1 MSYRSECVVNLLL
14 LLVLLIKPSKQ
25 TSVSNSFSSKISR
38 QAFQVWRRFFQFRAS
53 ADFPALLIASVVTTG
68 SLLGVRQLGGLQPLE
83 LFAFDQMVRLQRNE
97 GADPRLLIVAITETD
112 IQRQKQWPLSDQV
125 IAETLAKLQQYQPR
139 LIGLDVFRNVP
150 NQPGQAEIAKQ
161 LQRSNV
167 IAVQY
172 LGNTGVEQIAA
183 PPGVPPDRIG
193 FNDLVID
200 PDGTVRRNLMFTN
213 INNTIAPSISTQ
225 LALTYLTKDCPIQ
238 PIQPKCQPVSSKLTQ
253 KKELQLGTVV
263 FSRLKTNSGG
273 YQAIDDRGYQLLLN
287 YRSADW
293 VAQQISLQQVLDGQ
307 FDPAWVKDKIVLIG
321 TTAPSI
327 KDVFYT
333 PYSSTALGNRQM
345 PGVMVHAQMVSQ
357 IVSAVLDNRPLPWFW
372 SERKEIA
379 WIWVW
384 AFLGGLLAWRLRHP
398 LMLGLMGSIAL
409 VGLAGIGFSLFLQA
423 GWIPIIAPAL
433 TMIATGALTIVYR
446 SLHDTLYDAL
456 TGLPNRKLFLRQLQW
471 AITRH
476 RWRPNG
482 QTAVI
487 FVDLDRFQVVNN
499 SLGRQIGDQL
509 LIKSVQR
516 FKACLPYH
524 QTIARM
530 GGDEFA
536 LLLTDFEDLPAITEV
551 ADQMQQQM
559 ARPFRFNHQEVF
571 TSISMGIVLLQPD
584 HLPHAEEVLQNAQTA
599 MHCAKT
605 LGRARYE
612 VFAAGMQDQI
622 VQRLQ
627 LETDLRRAI
636 EQREFQLYYQAIV
649 DLSTNQIAGF
659 EALIRWHHPERGMVS
674 PLEFI
679 PVAEETGMILPLG
692 QWIFQEACRQI
703 KTLQEQFPNHPPLMI
718 SINLSGKQFAQPNLV
733 EFIEQTLAETE
744 LAGHCVKLEIT
755 ESVAMHDV
763 DNTIALLH
771 RLKALDLQ
779 LSIDDFGTG
788 YSSLSYLHRFPI
800 DTLKVDRSFVSR
812 MVEDND
818 HAAIVQT
825 IVTLGHALK
834 LDLVAEGIET
844 IEQQAKLQTIHC
856 EYGQGYLFS
865 KPVDIDAAALL
876 LEKAMKP
883 PTVEYDETTWL
894 N

>member
-1 MSYRSECVVNLLL
+1 LLS
-14 LLVLLIKPSKQ
+14 KPSKP
-25 TSVSNSFSSKISR
+25 TSVSHSFPARISR
-38 QAFQVWRRFFQFRAS
+38 QAFQAWRGFFQFRAL
-53 ADFPALLIASVVTTG
+53 ADLPALLVASVVVTG
-68 SLLGVRQLGGLQPLE
+68 SLFGVQQLGGLQSLE
-83 LFAFDQMVRLQRNE
+83 LFAFDQMVRSQRDQ
-97 GADPRLLIVAITETD
+97 GSDPRLLIVAITETD
-112 IQRQKQWPLSDQV
+112 IQNQKQWPLSDQV

-139 LIGLDVFRNVP
+139 LIGLDLFRDVP
-150 NQPGQAEIAKQ
+150 NKPGQAELAQQ

-167 IAVQY
+167 LAVHY
-172 LGNTGVEQIAA
+172 LGNTKAEKIAA
-183 PPGVPPDRIG
+183 PAGLPPDRIG

-200 PDGTVRRNLMFTN
+200 PDGKVRRNLMFTN
-213 INNTIAPSISTQ
+213 INNAVATSISTQ
-225 LALTYLTKDCPIQ
+225 LALTYLTKCPPQSQ
-238 PIQPKCQPVSSKLTQ
+238 PTCQPVHSKLTK

-263 FSRLKTNSGG
+263 LSRLKADSGG

-287 YRSADW
+287 YRSADR
-293 VAQQISLQQVLDGQ
+293 VANQVSLQQVLDGQ
-307 FDPAWVKDKIVLIG
+307 LDPAWVKDKIVLIG

-333 PYSSTALGNRQM
+333 PYSSAALGNRQM

-357 IVSAVLDNRPLPWFW
+357 ILSAVLDSRPLPWFW
-372 SERKEIA
+372 SERKEVA
-379 WIWVW
+379 WIWAW
-384 AFLGGLLAWRLRHP
+384 ALLGGLLAWRLRHP
-398 LMLGLMGSIAL
+398 LMLGLAGSAAL
-409 VGLAGIGFSLFLQA
+409 VGLVGIGFSLFLQA
-423 GWIPIIAPAL
+423 GWIPIVAPAL

-471 AITRH
+471 AMTRH
-476 RWRPNG
+476 RLRPRG

-516 FKACLPYH
+516 FKACLPAH

-536 LLLTDFEDLPAITEV
+536 LLLTDFEDQSAITEV

-559 ARPFRFNHQEVF
+559 TRPFRFNHQEVF
-571 TSISMGIVLLQPD
+571 TSISMGIVLFQSDLP
-584 HLPHAEEVLQNAQTA
+584 PHAEAVLQNAQTA

-605 LGRARYE
+605 LGRSRYE

-636 EQREFQLYYQAIV
+636 EQQEFQLYYQAIV
-649 DLSTNQIAGF
+649 DLATNQIAGF
-659 EALIRWHHPERGMVS
+659 EALIRWHHPDRGMVS

-692 QWIFQEACRQI
+692 QWIFHEACRQI
-703 KTLQEQFPNHPPLMI
+703 KGLQGSYPNHPPLMI

-733 EFIEQTLAETE
+733 EFIEQTLAEVG

-771 RLKALDLQ
+771 RLKALNLR

-812 MVEDND
+812 MVEDPD

-844 IEQQAKLQTIHC
+844 IEQQAKLQAIAC

-865 KPVDIDAAALL
+865 KPVDIEAAALL
-876 LEKAMKP
+876 LEKAMRSS
-883 PTVEYDETTWL
+883 TAEYNGTSSL